1 MKSGL
6 TAVRRLFVLKLAGAL
21 VLSGVLLGATT
32 ACGTV
37 EGIGRDISALG
48 RAGKRAFD

>member
-1 MKSGL
+1 MRSGSK
-6 TAVRRLFVLKLAGAL
+6 AVRRLLVLKLAGAL
-21 VLSGVLLGATT
+21 VLSGVLIGMTT

-48 RAGKRAFD
+48 RAGKRAFE